1 MAVRAEW
8 AIAFGGSAGALTPLQ
23 QILKALP
30 RDLPAAIFVA
40 LHTSPFSGD
49 ALARIVGGAVPNRP
63 VHAPGDP
70 EDICAGHIYIS
81 APNQH
86 LSIRGLQIEL
96 TRGPREH
103 NARPAVDVLFRS
115 AARWFG
121 PRTIAVVLSGEGG
134 DGAAG
139 VIAVNARLGIVMVQD
154 PDEADA
160 PGMPLGAMAA
170 VHPDFVLPAVR
181 IPDMLVRL
189 VGHHHPDE
197 AATMA
202 PLLEDQMHERIA
214 HDIDEQE
221 HGERD
226 QQSALIVCP
235 ECGGVMW
242 QTDAGSHVDF
252 RCHIGHRYAADTL
265 LVQKTAQVEAAFSSA
280 LRVVREKAMLLRQ
293 MANHSRAFGDS
304 GGAERLDAQ
313 ADVDE
318 AHAMLIFRDLLEAEP
333 SSLTIPGFDREVVDS
348 QRPNTARSE

>member
-1 MAVRAEW
+1 MAVRPEW
-8 AIAFGGSAGALTPLQ
+8 ALAVGGSAGALTPLK

-49 ALARIVGGAVPNRP
+49 ALAGVIAGAVPDRP

-86 LSIRGLQIEL
+86 LSIRGVQTEL

-139 VIAVNARLGIVMVQD
+139 VIAVSARLGIVMVQD

-160 PGMPLGAMAA
+160 PGMPLRAIAA
-170 VHPDFVLPAVR
+170 VHPDFVLPAAR

-189 VGHHHPDE
+189 VSRHRPDD
-197 AATMA
+197 AATMT
-202 PLLEDQMHERIA
+202 PLLEDRMHEQIA

-221 HGERD
+221 HGERG

-235 ECGGVMW
+235 DCGGVLW
-242 QTDAGSHVDF
+242 QTDAGSHIDF

-265 LVQKTAQVEAAFSSA
+265 LVQKTAQVEAAFAVA
-280 LRVVREKAMLLRQ
+280 LRVVKEKIMLLRQ

-304 GGAERLDAQ
+304 GAAERLDAQ
-313 ADVDE
+313 ADIDE
-318 AHAMLIFRDLLEAEP
+318 AHAMLIIRDLLEAEP
-333 SSLTIPGFDREVVDS
+333 SSLTIPGFERDVIDAP
-348 QRPNTARSE
+348 RPNTARSE